1 MHQMKNNKIIDIV
14 TLKFIIVGI
23 INTIVGTSVMFLS
36 YNLLGFSYWVSS
48 VANYVVGSV
57 VSYFLNKHFT
67 FQSKGRSL
75 SEVIAFI
82 VNISVCYLI
91 AYGIA
96 KPMAYKILSGY
107 SQSIRDNVA
116 MMIGMCLFVVL
127 NYFGQRFIVFKRGNQ

>member
-36 YNLLGFSYWVSS
+36 YNLLGFSYWLSS